1 MQQEEPPHPSSIFLF
16 LLKSLEGGSRRQEQ
30 GEAFLGSGKQMD
42 GHERDWPPAQVEP
55 LVAAMHVRVSLAFSF
70 MVLGT
75 VSSGPER

>member
-55 LVAAMHVRVSLAFSF
+55 LVAAMHVQGL
-70 MVLGT
+70 
-75 VSSGPER
+75 SGLQLHGSWNCLFRP